1 MATTVK
7 QLIEYLNEIEDKEQT
22 IIYQYFLAEHFEYT
36 EQVET
41 PSKENFANYSDM
53 LDPNIF
59 NDTWV
64 EINNFI
70 WEEQYKVA
78 RICESCLET
87 YNPELLD
94 KLGIEYQFVE
104 ERKQT
109 WKGEYY
115 FYGTR
120 ISDTA
125 RRLEQDMYRP
135 GSLMCL
141 SFGHGKPL
149 NIGRGG
155 AILLD
160 DVEEYDHLRQMRYDG
175 RDLTITPWQ
184 QQQIFRIGYHYKP
197 TIEEAERG
205 IELLA
210 KYQSTEPVYVEYP
223 DLRKIKIINCKNNKI

>member
-1 MATTVK
+1 MQDDCLTTFDKIAEFEQQLAKFTGAPYAVMTDCCTHAIELCLRYDQVK
-7 QLIEYLNEIEDKEQT
+7 ECRFTPYTYLSIPMT
-22 IIYQYFLAEHFEYT
+22 MH
-36 EQVET
+36 
-41 PSKENFANYSDM
+41 
-53 LDPNIF
+53 
-59 NDTWV
+59 
-64 EINNFI
+64 
-70 WEEQYKVA
+70 
-78 RICESCLET
+78 
-87 YNPELLD
+87 

-104 ERKQT
+104 EKKQT

-175 RDLTITPWQ
+175 RDLSITPWPQ
-184 QQQIFRIGYHYKP
+184 QLTFRIGYHYRP

-223 DLRKIKIINCKNNKI
+223 DLRKITIIH

>member
-1 MATTVK
+1 MTTFDKIAEFEQQLAKFTGAPYAVMTDCCTHAIELCLRYDQVK
-7 QLIEYLNEIEDKEQT
+7 ECRFTPYTYLSIPMT
-22 IIYQYFLAEHFEYT
+22 MY
-36 EQVET
+36 
-41 PSKENFANYSDM
+41 
-53 LDPNIF
+53 
-59 NDTWV
+59 
-64 EINNFI
+64 
-70 WEEQYKVA
+70 
-78 RICESCLET
+78 
-87 YNPELLD
+87 

-175 RDLTITPWQ
+175 RDLTITPWPQ
-184 QQQIFRIGYHYKP
+184 QQTFRIGYHYRP

-223 DLRKIKIINCKNNKI
+223 DLRKITIIH